1 MAKDALSSTV
11 QSKIDFSK
19 QAMML
24 METYNIEPDPDNYRI
39 WYTYAIGVNAS
50 LNNTINILIS
60 NKHEFSYSVCE
71 DLYYQFF
78 QSQDESAQLSTVT
91 VKIESQLS
99 NLVRDLTKAGVDTS
113 HYGQVLEGASQVLT
127 AYPQAENGLRFVINL
142 LMDATRKMEKHN
154 QNLQVHLQH
163 SGQQV
168 TELHSAI
175 EKIRSVSATDQLT
188 EIGNR
193 RAFDEYLRK
202 YATHSMETE
211 EPLSLLF
218 LDIDKFKQFND
229 IWGHILGD
237 QVLRLFATVMRKIVG
252 ERGFCARYG
261 GEEFTVLLP
270 NLGIQE
276 AERLANDIRIGVS
289 RKEIINRTTG
299 QKVGAITISAGAAM
313 FAHGEP
319 LTSFVARADAALY
332 AAKQNGRNCVVSE
345 TALPPPEGE
354 PTPVSR
360 APKNVEI
367 AAEAVQCSNERH
379 SA

>member
-1 MAKDALSSTV
+1 
-11 QSKIDFSK
+11 
-19 QAMML
+19 
-24 METYNIEPDPDNYRI
+24 
-39 WYTYAIGVNAS
+39 
-50 LNNTINILIS
+50 
-60 NKHEFSYSVCE
+60 
-71 DLYYQFF
+71 
-78 QSQDESAQLSTVT
+78 
-91 VKIESQLS
+91 
-99 NLVRDLTKAGVDTS
+99 
-113 HYGQVLEGASQVLT
+113 
-127 AYPQAENGLRFVINL
+127 
-142 LMDATRKMEKHN
+142 
-154 QNLQVHLQH
+154 
-163 SGQQV
+163 
-168 TELHSAI
+168 
-175 EKIRSVSATDQLT
+175 
-188 EIGNR
+188 
-193 RAFDEYLRK
+193 
-202 YATHSMETE
+202 
-211 EPLSLLF
+211 
-218 LDIDKFKQFND
+218 
-229 IWGHILGD
+229 
-237 QVLRLFATVMRKIVG
+237 MRKIVG